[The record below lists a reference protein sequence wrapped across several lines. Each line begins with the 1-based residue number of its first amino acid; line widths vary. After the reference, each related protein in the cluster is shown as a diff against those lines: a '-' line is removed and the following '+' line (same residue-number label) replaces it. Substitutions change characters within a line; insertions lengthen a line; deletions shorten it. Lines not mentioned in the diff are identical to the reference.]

1 MPRLGI
7 LDWGIGGL
15 GLYQLIK
22 RDYPALPITYWSD
35 AGFTPYGKVPPPAL
49 AARVHHIAQHLGAEG
64 VTHLAIACN
73 AASTVLPLAH
83 PLAHNSPIHNVRF
96 SDKEFPVLEISGVLE
111 HGARAAAAQPSRYVI
126 GIVGG
131 RRTIRSLA
139 YRRLLPRRNVLQR
152 VAQPISAFIEAGQLH
167 GPSIEAALDAI
178 MQPLANVDVLVL
190 ACTHYPAIL
199 AQWQQR
205 APHATIIDPAAHM
218 WQWMQ
223 RAWPITAMAQA
234 SRNKLATR
242 DLFFTTGSAA
252 AMKKSARQAFGV
264 GLADIRNIKL

>member
-22 RDYPALPITYWSD
+22 RDIPRLPITYWSD
-35 AGFTPYGKVPPPAL
+35 AGFTPYGKVPPAAL
-49 AARVHHIAQHLGAEG
+49 AARIQHIAQRLANDG

-73 AASTVLPLAH
+73 AASTVLPLARY
-83 PLAHNSPIHNVRF
+83 VRF
-96 SDKEFPVLEISGVLE
+96 SDDSSSPLEISGVLE
-111 HGARAAAAQPSRYVI
+111 HGARAAAAQPSRHVI

-139 YRRLLPRRNVLQR
+139 YRRLLPRRTIRQR
-152 VAQPISAFIEAGQLH
+152 VAQPISAFIEAGQLR
-167 GPSIEAALDAI
+167 GPSIDAALDAI
-178 MQPLANVDVLVL
+178 MQPLATVDVLVL

-199 AQWQQR
+199 AEWQQR

-234 SRNKLATR
+234 SRHQRNQPATR

-264 GLADIRNIKL
+264 ALADIRHIKL